1 MPEDIEALAR
11 QAVETQAA
19 GLVEKFLDQLVD
31 SGIGHRA
38 RIPCSKLV
46 VAMCNRGGYGVN
58 GFDVQDNTSDIAST
72 HWYDKLFKGVC
83 TDIDAGEFDDLMAF
97 NIEQVAAANG
107 LLAEV
112 EPNKATY
119 QTLCGGHTTQGMK
132 AVEARCP
139 HWDDDLTLDG
149 RLSIIMVAEKSPA
162 YAEAIRMGAEYT
174 IVPSWVLKKFPGLDN
189 AIQAAGNTGQNIA
202 KAVNDPQMLQR
213 VAGMVQ
219 TKKTFGQVRTEFK
232 KTRPKN
238 LEALP
243 GMYNFIRKF
252 PDTTLINGLI
262 KYIKSFDTKRKVSEA
277 AYDALQTDYKGVGQA
292 PRIRFGVLAALY
304 VDEKQDL
311 LTTAAIKGMGADKKI
326 ADTLDADQTLKELY
340 SKIQSRFAGIDPDE
354 LKNNSKAMMSW
365 YGLCADVV
373 AHRCDKN
380 TSSVTKHLVDM
391 KKPPDYAISIK
402 HLQQLCVQRIFADTG
417 IKLTDEFSKYEITT
431 TEKPKQPKEMTEK
444 QKCVRSSDDIT
455 SQMMLE
461 LGFKVDDVV
470 CAVKREKG
478 AEIIALKITKMEN
491 GKIHFHGDDKIWPPA
506 DLAEFQQKRWRQFT
520 TATVE
525 DRVWYDYEEEHCQH
539 SSPGNMHNI
548 VKATAMLAVFQAW
561 NDETLVSNGVQL
573 SVHPKGVCA
582 KEKFTIGSLV
592 LAPNSQSVSIK
603 EIKDNDQTPLYGSGG
618 LFMGVTRIDDKLH
631 GVFAS
636 SVPPKLKKENCK
648 NTRDTLLVPYWM
660 LEVTDKEENANM
672 KFTIDVSKN
681 VIDANEPVIKVPLIK
696 NSRTLKVDDKLV
708 LFVPTALSLNPK
720 PALKKQKTMNKL
732 YGTTRIV
739 RTVFPRVSST
749 FVNFKRD
756 D

>member
-1 MPEDIEALAR
+1 MPADFEALAR

-19 GLVEKFLDQLVD
+19 GLVEKFLDMLCD
-31 SGIGHRA
+31 SGIAHRA

-58 GFDVQDNTSDIAST
+58 SFDVQDNLSDIAST

-83 TDIDAGEFDDLMAF
+83 TDIQADEFDALMAF

-132 AVEARCP
+132 AIEARCP

-213 VAGMVQ
+213 VSAMVQ
-219 TKKTFGQVRTEFK
+219 ANSSFDQVRAEFK

-243 GMYNFIRKF
+243 GMYNLIRKF
-252 PDTTLINGLI
+252 PDAILINGLI

-277 AYDALQTDYKGVGQA
+277 AFDALQTDYKGFGQA

-311 LTTAAIKGMGADKKI
+311 LTPSTIKGMGSDKKI
-326 ADTLDADQTLKELY
+326 ADTLAADQTLKELY
-340 SKIQSRFAGIDPDE
+340 EKIQRRFTGSDHEE
-354 LKNNSKAMMSW
+354 LKNNSKALMSW

-380 TSSVTKHLVDM
+380 TSAVTKYLADM
-391 KKPPDYAISIK
+391 KKPADYAINIK
-402 HLQQLCVQRIFADTG
+402 HLLQLCVQRIFTDTG
-417 IKLTDEFSKYEITT
+417 IKLTDEFSAYELTV
-431 TEKPKQPKEMTEK
+431 TEKPKPAGKETTEK
-444 QKCVRSSDDIT
+444 LKCVRSSDDIT

-478 AEIIALKITKMEN
+478 AEIITLKITKMEN
-491 GKIHFHGDDKIWPPA
+491 GKIHFHGDDKTWPPA
-506 DLAEFQQKRWRQFT
+506 DLAEFQQKRWRHFT

-539 SSPGNMHNI
+539 SSPGNTHSF
-548 VKATAMLAVFQAW
+548 VKATAMVAVFQAW
-561 NDETLVSNGVQL
+561 NDETLVSKGVQV
-573 SVHPKGVCA
+573 SMQPKAACA
-582 KEKFTIGSLV
+582 KEKFTVGSLV
-592 LAPNSQSVSIK
+592 LAPNSQSVAIR
-603 EIKDNDQTPLYGSGG
+603 EIKDNEQTTVYGSAG
-618 LFMGVTRIDDKLH
+618 LFMGVTSIDDKLH
-631 GVFAS
+631 GVFAVA
-636 SVPPKLKKENCK
+636 VPPKLKKEHCK
-648 NTRDTLLVPYWM
+648 NTRDTLMVPFWM
-660 LEVTDKEENANM
+660 LEATDKEEDANM
-672 KFTIDVSKN
+672 KLTIDARKT
-681 VIDANEPVIKVPLIK
+681 VIDANEPKIQVPLIK
-696 NSRTLKVDDKLV
+696 NFRTLKVDDKLV
-708 LFVPTALSLNPK
+708 LFVPPAMSLNPK
-720 PALKKQKTMNKL
+720 PALKKQKTIK
-732 YGTTRIV
+732 
-739 RTVFPRVSST
+739 
-749 FVNFKRD
+749 K
-756 D
+756 